1 MSDNICRLL
10 AGLTVEQLKEVKKR
24 SGIILPNVSKK
35 EDFVYWLTYCYEE
48 QENARV
54 LEAAKDVMAE

>member
-1 MSDNICRLL
+1 MRDSIYRLL

-35 EDFVYWLTYCYEE
+35 EEFVYWLAYCYEE
-48 QENARV
+48 QCNLRV
-54 LEAAKDVMAE
+54 MEAAKEVMAE